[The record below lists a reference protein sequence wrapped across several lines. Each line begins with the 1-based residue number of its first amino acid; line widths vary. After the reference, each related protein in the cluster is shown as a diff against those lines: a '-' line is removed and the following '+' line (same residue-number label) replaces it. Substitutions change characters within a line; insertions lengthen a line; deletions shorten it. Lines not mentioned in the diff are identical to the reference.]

1 MVAKT
6 NAALATDLPSAA
18 AKMAT
23 YLKSAATREII
34 FNPIESN
41 VAEAHAQVAALL
53 EKEYDA
59 SDRAEIA
66 LKSPAELKQIMERA
80 LDPGKKE

>member
-1 MVAKT
+1 MT
-6 NAALATDLPSAA
+6 EDD
-18 AKMAT
+18 
-23 YLKSAATREII
+23 
-34 FNPIESN
+34 
-41 VAEAHAQVAALL
+41 
-53 EKEYDA
+53 DA